1 MCSYQ
6 INFYIATNHSSL
18 LDQAL
23 SVGDGG
29 GDAEV
34 ADLDGPA
41 QQPLREG
48 KTVAQ
53 AEVRILGWRRRGRG
67 VADVL
72 KRQVI
77 VRFQ

>member
-1 MCSYQ
+1 MAFQTFIKCRA
-6 INFYIATNHSSL
+6 ATNHSSL

-41 QQPLREG
+41 QQPLREREA
-48 KTVAQ
+48 VAQ
-53 AEVRILGWRRRGRG
+53 TEVGILGPGRRI
-67 VADVL
+67 ADVL
-72 KRQVI
+72 KERVSLY
-77 VRFQ
+77 